1 MFKGTIAIKP
11 FITVLNIIETVNYIA
26 VFKVTNNGLVCRI
39 KNSNEMIDLMLPRE
53 AFIQYEY
60 NDGNNNTDTFFAFR
74 PAEVLRF
81 FNEINNGNV
90 ELQTDGNTVN
100 IKYETASKTLDF
112 TTKSITDSIVDADI
126 NIPNFIPVIKLL
138 IRRELLLD
146 AIERVGI
153 ERYFK
158 LTIDSNGLGFKQ
170 ASVDR
175 LSTYSVFFKYGKDV
189 SMKMPTTTTTT
200 IEVCHDVL
208 MLVPILNAVPDCNYV
223 MLYSDKDGN
232 LRLEFLLSFKCNANY
247 YIQSVQQ
254 STTRR

>member
-1 MFKGTIAIKP
+1 MK
-11 FITVLNIIETVNYIA
+11 
-26 VFKVTNNGLVCRI
+26 NGD
-39 KNSNEMIDLMLPRE
+39 EMIDIMLPRE
-53 AFIQYEY
+53 TFIQYEH
-60 NDGNNNTDTFFAFR
+60 NNGTDTFFAFR

-81 FNEINNGNV
+81 FNEINNGNI

-100 IKYETASKTLDF
+100 IKHETASKALDF
-112 TTKSITDSIVDADI
+112 TTKSITDSRVDADI

-138 IRRELLLD
+138 IRRDLFLD

-189 SMKMPTTTTTT
+189 SMKMPTTTTTM
-200 IEVCHDVL
+200 IEVCYDVL
-208 MLVPILNAVPDCNYV
+208 TLVPILNAVPDCNYV

-254 STTRR
+254 STTIKKKIIIKTTYSFFSFLCFYLYPMRDKICC